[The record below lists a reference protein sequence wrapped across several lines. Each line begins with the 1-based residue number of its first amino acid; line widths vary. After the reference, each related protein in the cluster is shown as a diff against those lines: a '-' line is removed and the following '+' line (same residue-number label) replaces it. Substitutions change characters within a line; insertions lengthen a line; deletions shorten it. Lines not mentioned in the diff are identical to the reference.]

1 MDLIIRTAEGTV
13 PEKDKEY
20 ASKRLSKLERFFD
33 KATRA
38 ELVHH
43 EQRGR
48 HRLEVT
54 VYADEFTVRG
64 EEQDVSL
71 RACIDKVSEIL
82 ETRLRNL
89 KGRLV
94 DAHRRRGMTKI
105 PPALL
110 EGSIETSE
118 ENKDRIV
125 ERKRFQRKPMSP
137 EEAILE
143 MELLGHPFFVFENEE
158 TGDISVL
165 YRRKDGAYGLLEPEA

>member
-1 MDLIIRTAEGTV
+1 MELIIRSAEGTV
-13 PEKDKEY
+13 PERDREY
-20 ASKRLSKLERFFD
+20 ASKRLSKLERFFE
-33 KATRA
+33 KATKA

-89 KGRLV
+89 KGKLV
-94 DAHRRRGMTKI
+94 DAHRRRGTTKI
-105 PPALL
+105 PPALI
-110 EGSIETSE
+110 EGDVETSE
-118 ENKDRIV
+118 AGKDQIV
-125 ERKRFQRKPMSP
+125 ERKRFERKPMSP

-143 MELLGHPFFVFENEE
+143 MELLGHPFFVFENAE

-165 YRRKDGAYGLLEPEA
+165 YKRKDGAYGILEPEP